1 MRILERH
8 VSPDGNLVLIVQ
20 EDETGDIAVGFE
32 GYAWH
37 THADILAAL
46 TGQPQREA
54 LRAFVDDIVTD
65 RAIVAVAA
73 VGATVRAA
81 WVTDNPE
88 SAFKYK
94 PDDESIRFRRWSGV
108 EYVPRESQ
116 LRERTR

>member
-8 VSPDGNLVLIVQ
+8 VSPGGNLVLIVQ

-37 THADILAAL
+37 THADILASL

-65 RAIVAVAA
+65 RAIIAVAV
-73 VGATVRAA
+73 VGATVRDA
-81 WVTDNPE
+81 WVTENPE
-88 SAFKYK
+88 GEFKYK
-94 PDDESIRFRRWSGV
+94 PDDESIRFRLWSGV
-108 EYVPRESQ
+108 QYVLKES
-116 LRERTR
+116 RS